1 EVAAAAKPKAGK
13 AGRPLLR
20 RPAAVPP
27 AKQPPS
33 QRSLSQFLTA
43 KKGGGAPP
51 AKAKASAEP
60 KAKAKQKAK
69 KKPAAAAP
77 STAEDAAAGADEAE
91 PQQQAQTQHDKKSV
105 AASQAPPA
113 AEEDAEPQ
121 QQRQDAAPTEAE
133 AAAEEPQ
140 AAPSDTFE
148 AATDEAKD
156 DYGRFTTGY
165 DPPCPGPT
173 CAKCGRDAE
182 SVRFRLAQKSAN
194 TWWCGS
200 CNSKSSMVQRCYAHW
215 PPRSFALM
223 RKADQQAFWRSMD
236 DPSIE
241 NNAQFEEELVRVLS
255 VSRKERLTETKGGDW
270 KPLSVWAQE
279 GYDADAVRANNDVR
293 YNSDLKQDCY
303 RIRIEGSRQ
312 ENIEETV
319 RQELRQNRKPP
330 RPSPPKHERAVEP
343 LPQKTHRSPSGGYEG
358 PTGAGRRSTSRS
370 GDSDCSQNRQLKRGH
385 SSSGDGAD
393 RFPSRGRK
401 RSSRGRRADSRQK
414 HRSSRGS
421 RRADAKGRRSR
432 SRRAH
437 SKKEKARSRSRRAH
451 SKKDKA
457 RSRSRRAHSKKD
469 SRKTGR
475 SQSREKQR
483 SRSRNDHGKKG
494 RDSRSRIRRERSEQK
509 RVQKAIKD
517 RKALAMKTLEKT
529 GSWDVQL
536 ASLLDDE
543 DCSRVPTWA
552 VKNAKD
558 SHKDLSKLREAAK
571 TALEDPR
578 ASLPY
583 EAKALEAALADAKTA
598 VGGLRSAIEHASCST
613 AKKYSKKNTSKD

>member
-1 EVAAAAKPKAGK
+1 AGK
-13 AGRPLLR
+13 TGRPLLG

-60 KAKAKQKAK
+60 KAKATQKAK

-91 PQQQAQTQHDKKSV
+91 PQQQAQTQHSKKSA
-105 AASQAPPA
+105 AASKAPPTAEAEA
-113 AEEDAEPQ
+113 AANAEGSGDAEPQ

-140 AAPSDTFE
+140 AAPSDTSE
-148 AATDEAKD
+148 AATDEAKY

-194 TWWCGS
+194 AWWCGS

-241 NNAQFEEELVRVLS
+241 NIAQFEEELVKVLS
-255 VSRKERLTETKGGDW
+255 VSRKERLSETKGGDW

-279 GYDADAVRANNDVR
+279 GYDAGAVRANNDVR
-293 YNSDLKQDCY
+293 YKSDLKQDCY

-312 ENIEETV
+312 ENIEETA

-330 RPSPPKHERAVEP
+330 RPSPPKHQRAVEP

-358 PTGAGRRSTSRS
+358 PTGAAG
-370 GDSDCSQNRQLKRGH
+370 
-385 SSSGDGAD
+385 
-393 RFPSRGRK
+393 
-401 RSSRGRRADSRQK
+401 
-414 HRSSRGS
+414 
-421 RRADAKGRRSR
+421 
-432 SRRAH
+432 
-437 SKKEKARSRSRRAH
+437 KEKARSRSRRAH

-457 RSRSRRAHSKKD
+457 RSGSRRAHSKKD

-475 SQSREKQR
+475 PQSREKQR

-494 RDSRSRIRRERSEQK
+494 GGSRSRIRRERSEQK

-536 ASLLDDE
+536 ASLLDGE
-543 DCSRVPTWA
+543 ECSRVPTWA

-558 SHKDLSKLREAAK
+558 SHKDISKLREAAK

-578 ASLPY
+578 ASLPC

-598 VGGLRSAIEHASCST
+598 VGGLPSAIEHASCST
-613 AKKYSKKNTSKD
+613 AKKYSKKNTPKD

>member
-13 AGRPLLR
+13 TGRPLLR

-77 STAEDAAAGADEAE
+77 STAEGGAAAGADEAE
-91 PQQQAQTQHDKKSV
+91 PQQQAQTQHNKKSV

-113 AEEDAEPQ
+113 AEAEAAANAEGSEDAEPQ

-241 NNAQFEEELVRVLS
+241 NNAQFEEELVKVLS
-255 VSRKERLTETKGGDW
+255 VSRGC
-270 KPLSVWAQE
+270 
-279 GYDADAVRANNDVR
+279 DADAARANDDVR

-330 RPSPPKHERAVEP
+330 RPSPPKHQKAVEP

-370 GDSDCSQNRQLKRGH
+370 GDGDRSQNRQLKRGH
-385 SSSGDGAD
+385 SSSGDGKD
-393 RFPSRGRK
+393 RSSSRGRK

-414 HRSSRGS
+414 HRSSRGP

-437 SKKEKARSRSRRAH
+437 SEKEKARSRSRRAH

-469 SRKTGR
+469 SRKKGRSQSRKTGR

-483 SRSRNDHGKKG
+483 SRSRSDRGKKG

-509 RVQKAIKD
+509 RAQKAIKD

-529 GSWDVQL
+529 GSWGVQL
-536 ASLLDDE
+536 ASLLDGE

-558 SHKDLSKLREAAK
+558 SHKDISKLREAAK

-598 VGGLRSAIEHASCST
+598 IGGLRSAIEH
-613 AKKYSKKNTSKD
+613 